1 MSAVMTTSE
10 PHPRADATRLAGGA
24 AQSSRYLLW
33 IDGVG
38 AYLLCVGERITIGG
52 PADPDRQSDLTLL
65 ANLSRTHATISRAGE
80 GYVFEPHG
88 SASLGNRTI
97 SEPTPLAD
105 GYTIR
110 LGSNVELK
118 FRLPSVLSNAA
129 ALEFVSDHRPV
140 YSVDGVVMMEETC
153 LIGPGRDQHIICPLW
168 SESIVLF
175 RRDEAFYCKSRT
187 PLAIDGNP
195 ITPPLGKGGQGGVGG
210 PIHPDAVVSS
220 GSEIRFRIEEVS

>member
-1 MSAVMTTSE
+1 MSAVMTTSSTS
-10 PHPRADATRLAGGA
+10 PTQA

-38 AYLLCVGERITIGG
+38 GYLLCVGERITIGG
-52 PADPDRQSDLTLL
+52 PADTSISPIDKGGHRGVADLTLL

-97 SEPTPLAD
+97 AEPTPLAD

-129 ALEFVSDHRPV
+129 SLEFVSDHRPV

-175 RRDEAFYCKSRT
+175 RRDDSFFCKSRT
-187 PLAIDGNP
+187 PLAIDGKAAP
-195 ITPPLGKGGQGGVGG
+195 DGG
-210 PIHPDAVVSS
+210 PIHPGAVVSS
-220 GSEIRFRIEEVS
+220 GSEIRFRIEEVN